1 MAAGTWTT
9 QVFAQRNTISESKKE
24 GKKTNSKIR
33 KKPKTRAKKWLAPR
47 ADPPKKKLYE
57 IKRATKWV
65 DKACRQIQPL
75 VIPGNPGTLEP
86 RGKRCQKT
94 PRTTPKKGR
103 TWPQN
108 GMGDTREKQSQA
120 RKSWPKNC
128 REQRLKSLLA
138 RRRNAKIPMRLV
150 TGVPSRQ
157 LLSTGPPKKRKRKKY
172 SPWPEIKDSQRF
184 RP

>member
-1 MAAGTWTT
+1 MSGQGTQANTTTSDTRKSWHTRTAGEKGPKDPKDH
-9 QVFAQRNTISESKKE
+9 AQ
-24 GKKTNSKIR
+24 
-33 KKPKTRAKKWLAPR
+33 
-47 ADPPKKKLYE
+47 
-57 IKRATKWV
+57 
-65 DKACRQIQPL
+65 
-75 VIPGNPGTLEP
+75 
-86 RGKRCQKT
+86 
-94 PRTTPKKGR
+94 KKGR

-150 TGVPSRQ
+150 GGVPSRQ

-172 SPWPEIKDSQRF
+172 SQKSSPQNASGIARPQEDPRKNHDKTCF
-184 RP
+184 RVGQQLFLPLCVVCPLIPLLLPL